1 MSSYHDSNVIELAG
15 KILIVSIVVLSVVLI
30 FVFFVHLYSKWFWQ
44 RREENQNGS
53 TTLRR
58 RRRGDF
64 TAGHQEQQSGV
75 TVLRRGLNPSFLK
88 TIPVLPFDRKDFKDG
103 LECAV
108 CLSELDEG
116 EKTRILPKCSHGFH
130 VECIDMWFHSHSTC
144 PICRSSVSDQI
155 EISVEDLLEIRQT
168 QEESPENGDSHIFP
182 TNILFWGDETE
193 VSTLTSQ
200 LEEAN
205 NHHQTPVSASEPSSS
220 SSSTSSHAIND
231 QSRPDLVIDVPRQ
244 IDDDED
250 QKSPVSY
257 RMRSL
262 RRILSG
268 SRRFISPFTAAAT
281 STVEQRTRSDL

>member
-1 MSSYHDSNVIELAG
+1 MSSYHESNVIELAG
-15 KILIVSIVVLSVVLI
+15 KILIVSIVVLSVVLL
-30 FVFFVHLYSKWFWQ
+30 FAFFVHLYAKWFWH

-53 TTLRR
+53 NSVRR

-75 TVLRRGLNPSFLK
+75 TVLRRGLNPTFLK
-88 TIPVLPFDRKDFKDG
+88 TIPVIPFDPKDFKDG

-144 PICRSSVSDQI
+144 PICRNPVSDQV
-155 EISVEDLLEIRQT
+155 EISVENLLETRQT
-168 QEESPENGDSHIFP
+168 QEESTETGDSQRFP

-205 NHHQTPVSASEPSSS
+205 NHHQTPVSTSESSS
-220 SSSTSSHAIND
+220 SSSSSPSNAINN
-231 QSRPDLVIDVPRQ
+231 QSRPDLVIDIPRQ

-250 QKSPVSY
+250 QKSPVSH

-268 SRRFISPFTAAAT
+268 SRRFINPFSSAITN
-281 STVEQRTRSDL
+281 VEQGTRDHL

>member
-1 MSSYHDSNVIELAG
+1 MSSYHDSNVIELAA
-15 KILIVSIVVLSVVLI
+15 KILIVAIVVLSVVLI
-30 FVFFVHLYSKWFWQ
+30 FVFFIHLYAKWFWH

-53 TTLRR
+53 NTLRR

-64 TAGHQEQQSGV
+64 TAGFQEQQSGV

-88 TIPVLPFDRKDFKDG
+88 TIPVIPFDPKDFKDG

-108 CLSELDEG
+108 CLSDLDEG

-144 PICRSSVSDQI
+144 PICRDPVSDQT
-155 EISVEDLLEIRQT
+155 EISVENLLENRQT
-168 QEESPENGDSHIFP
+168 QEESTESGDSHTFP

-205 NHHQTPVSASEPSSS
+205 NHHQSPVSTSETSSS
-220 SSSTSSHAIND
+220 SPSPSHTN
-231 QSRPDLVIDVPRQ
+231 LVIEIPIQ
-244 IDDDED
+244 IDDAED

-268 SRRFISPFTAAAT
+268 SRRFINPFSPAT
-281 STVEQRTRSDL
+281 SNVEQGSRSHL